1 MNKEQNIDSNLM
13 LADDSLISVYTD
25 AEGIDICT
33 LPTPIVR
40 IAQLYRVKI
49 NMVRIKSMTV
59 DKSPINV

>member
-1 MNKEQNIDSNLM
+1 M
-13 LADDSLISVYTD
+13 LADDSLISVDTD

-33 LPTPIVR
+33 LSTPIVR